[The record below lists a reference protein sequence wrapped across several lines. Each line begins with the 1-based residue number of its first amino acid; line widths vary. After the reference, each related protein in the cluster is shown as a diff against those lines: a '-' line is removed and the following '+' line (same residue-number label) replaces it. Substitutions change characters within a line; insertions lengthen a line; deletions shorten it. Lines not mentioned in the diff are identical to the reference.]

1 MYGVFEY
8 VVMSCFVGSWLASRS
23 HLSRLFLE
31 ERTRLPLLSWFLS
44 TRLMVKG
51 TSTRDLTLQYKYL
64 YLILIW
70 SMLERCAPNT
80 HEYLVQPGQVLVLGL
95 PGSRYRSTNAPFT
108 RLDRCVML
116 SCCSCMFSICP
127 CSMFLT
133 PVSSA
138 LFLGTSTGTRM
149 TDNADHGSGA
159 VHVGVRK
166 LPFHL
171 PAVLKD
177 RAFSRRG
184 SFTCRLVNLGMTY
197 QLKGSS

>member
-1 MYGVFEY
+1 
-8 VVMSCFVGSWLASRS
+8 
-23 HLSRLFLE
+23 
-31 ERTRLPLLSWFLS
+31 
-44 TRLMVKG
+44 MVKG

-116 SCCSCMFSICP
+116 QLHVFHLFMFHVPHTGIIS
-127 CSMFLT
+127 
-133 PVSSA
+133 

-149 TDNADHGSGA
+149 T
-159 VHVGVRK
+159 
-166 LPFHL
+166 
-171 PAVLKD
+171 
-177 RAFSRRG
+177 
-184 SFTCRLVNLGMTY
+184 
-197 QLKGSS
+197 